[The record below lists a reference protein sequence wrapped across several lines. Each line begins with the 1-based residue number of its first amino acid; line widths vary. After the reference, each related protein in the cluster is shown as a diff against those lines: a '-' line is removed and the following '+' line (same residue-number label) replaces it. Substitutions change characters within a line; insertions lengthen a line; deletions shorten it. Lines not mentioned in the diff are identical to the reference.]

1 MADVLANGPLNIEFR
16 RTLNGSKWSDWL
28 HFVEELMGVTLSN
41 EPDQFRWRLT
51 PSGMFSVKSMYADLM
66 NGQVPFRHKY
76 IWKLRVPLK
85 IRIFMWFLQ
94 KKVILTKDNL
104 IRRRWT
110 RSKQCVFYH
119 SDETV
124 EHLFISCPF
133 ARNIWRLI
141 HFTFNISPPTNIT
154 NMFGNWLAGV
164 DKQTKAR
171 IRILACV
178 LLFGQFGTAVMILFL
193 TR

>member
-1 MADVLANGPLNIEFR
+1 MKNDFFKRGGFILGNGQRVRFWEDTWLGDMSLADRYPSLFNIARRRNVIVADVLANVPLNIEFR

-28 HFVEELMGVTLSN
+28 HLVEELMGVTLSN

-76 IWKLRVPLK
+76 IWKLKVPLK

-110 RSKQCVFYH
+110 GSKQCVFCH
-119 SDETV
+119 SNETV
-124 EHLFISCPF
+124 EHIFISCPF
-133 ARNIWRLI
+133 ARNI
-141 HFTFNISPPTNIT
+141 
-154 NMFGNWLAGV
+154 
-164 DKQTKAR
+164 
-171 IRILACV
+171 
-178 LLFGQFGTAVMILFL
+178 
-193 TR
+193 